1 MKSRHPLKIDLNNL
15 FQPAISNGLG
25 DLSVCESLFK
35 EAHPAI
41 MALKRTGQLVF
52 SNLPEDEILLN
63 QVLTAAQKYPDLE
76 NVVVLGIGGSALGAL
91 SVYHAI
97 QGCYAHEHA
106 RAKKQPRLFVVDNID
121 PLLMNEVA
129 ECIKGQKNLFVLISK
144 SGNTSETLAQYLFF
158 KEVFPQLSS
167 KDLFIITDAHDGFL
181 RKWTKEQKIPS
192 LPVPAGVGGRFSV
205 FSPVGLFPLAL
216 CGVKVEDLLSG
227 AHFVEEQCRQGI
239 LAQNPAA
246 LLATTLHIGCID
258 QKIAQIV
265 MMPYSSRLRLFAD
278 WFAQLWGESL
288 GKEKDVT
295 GKIIHAGSTPIKSLG
310 VTDQHSQLQ
319 LYLEGPLDK
328 IVCFLEVEDP
338 EVRNALHSKTM
349 GDDNID
355 FLCGKN
361 LNNLLLSEKAATEE
375 SLTEKNRPNFSLKLS
390 VINEY
395 QLGQLYQLFMNVIP
409 YMGVFMNINAFDQ
422 PAVERIKKFTFG
434 LMGKKKF
441 EDFAEKVRDRKK
453 RSDLIF

>member
-1 MKSRHPLKIDLNNL
+1 MKSRYPLKIDLNNL
-15 FQPAISNGLG
+15 FKPAMLNGLE
-25 DLSVCESLFK
+25 DLSACEALFK

-63 QVLTAAQKYPDLE
+63 QVLAAAKKYADLE

-91 SVYHAI
+91 SVYRAI
-97 QGCYAHEHA
+97 QGCYAHESA

-121 PLLMNEVA
+121 PLLMNEVVD
-129 ECIKGQKNLFVLISK
+129 CIKGQKNLFVLISK

-158 KEVFPQLSS
+158 REVFPQLNH
-167 KDLFIITDAHDGFL
+167 KDLFIITDTHDGFL
-181 RKWTKEQKIPS
+181 RKLAKEQKIAS

-216 CGVKVEDLLSG
+216 CGIKVDELLSG
-227 AHFVEEQCRQGI
+227 AHFVEEQCRQGV

-246 LLATTLHIGCID
+246 LLATTLYTWCTSN
-258 QKIAQIV
+258 KISQIV

-278 WFAQLWGESL
+278 WFSQLWAESL

-295 GKIIHAGSTPIKSLG
+295 GKIIHAGSTPVKSLG

-328 IVCFLEVEDP
+328 VVCFLEVEDP
-338 EVRNALHSKTM
+338 EVRNALYSKTL
-349 GDDNID
+349 GDDSID

-361 LNNLLLSEKAATEE
+361 LNDLLLSAKAATEE
-375 SLTEKNRPNFSLKLS
+375 SLTEKNRPNFSLRLS

-441 EDFAEKVRDRKK
+441 EDFAEKIRDRKK
-453 RSDLIF
+453 RNDLIF

>member
-41 MALKRTGQLVF
+41 MVLKRTGQLVF

-63 QVLTAAQKYPDLE
+63 QVLAAVQKYPDLE
-76 NVVVLGIGGSALGAL
+76 NVVVLGIGGSALGAS

-97 QGCYAHEHA
+97 QGCYAHESAHE
-106 RAKKQPRLFVVDNID
+106 KKQPRLFVVDNID

-129 ECIKGQKNLFVLISK
+129 DCIKGQKNLFVLISK

-158 KEVFPQLSS
+158 KAVLPNLNN
-167 KDLFIITDAHDGFL
+167 KDLFIITDPHDGFL
-181 RKWTKEQKIPS
+181 RKLAKEQKIPS

-216 CGVKVEDLLSG
+216 CGIEVEDLLSG
-227 AHFVEEQCRQGI
+227 ARFVEEQCRQGV
-239 LAQNPAA
+239 LVQNPAA
-246 LLATTLHIGCID
+246 LLATTLHTWCTD
-258 QKIAQIV
+258 KKISQIV
-265 MMPYSSRLRLFAD
+265 MMPYSSRLRLFVD

-288 GKEKDVT
+288 GKEKDVA

-328 IVCFLEVEDP
+328 VLCFLEVEDP
-338 EVRNALHSKTM
+338 GATDILYSQKF
-349 GDDNID
+349 GDGSID
-355 FLCGKN
+355 FLSGKS
-361 LNNLLLSEKAATEE
+361 LNDLLLAEKVATEE

-395 QLGQLYQLFMNVIP
+395 QMGQLYQLFMNVIP

-422 PAVERIKKFTFG
+422 PAVECIKKFTFG

-453 RSDLIF
+453 KSDLIF